1 MRSLQRYSQD
11 QNYWRIT
18 IISTIS
24 PNHPTHASKSTVLR
38 FLPQNMTKLIIRKSG
53 RTIKRKSSPSTRS
66 DTDSTSRSFPKRVR
80 KVNKPILNNTI
91 MVRTADDDSEH
102 ESPPPIPAWI
112 KDVSDE
118 IFVLQKSCMLGSMAI
133 VEDSDF
139 VRLGEFSFR
148 QFETSAIRKLTKASE
163 ETKTMFE
170 WMSGKAVISS
180 KSMRIADSLSIEIED
195 ENGWR
200 KVEKG
205 VERWML
211 QSKKEIVVKLTIL
224 YKKTGGTNV
233 ESSDEDTPSSKK
245 IQSLQRC

>member
-1 MRSLQRYSQD
+1 M
-11 QNYWRIT
+11 
-18 IISTIS
+18 
-24 PNHPTHASKSTVLR
+24 PNLTV
-38 FLPQNMTKLIIRKSG
+38 RKSG
-53 RTIKRKSSPSTRS
+53 RQTKRKPSPSTRS
-66 DTDSTSRSFPKRVR
+66 DTDSTPLFIPKRVKKSKNPNPR
-80 KVNKPILNNTI
+80 NSIV
-91 MVRTADDDSEH
+91 VRTVDDDSEQ
-102 ESPPPIPAWI
+102 ESPPPIPAWV

-118 IFVLQKSCMLGSMAI
+118 IFVLQKSCMLGTMAI

-163 ETKTMFE
+163 EAKTTFE
-170 WMSGKAVISS
+170 WMSGKAMISS
-180 KSMRIADSLSIEIED
+180 KSMRIADSMSIEVDD

-224 YKKTGGTNV
+224 YKKTGGTNA
-233 ESSDEDTPSSKK
+233 ESSDDESPSSKK
-245 IQSLQRC
+245 VQPLQCC